1 MIENTLKWQLHWL
14 PVDLTRH
21 PVSAHNVY
29 YVKSHNNSP
38 CDVVKQKYLAIREPI
53 DLHFAAPQEK
63 TWKEAKDQERA
74 TWMLKH
80 QLPVECKYPK
90 TAIKEMECNNKKQ
103 LLAQAFNEEWENKVR
118 SGWKPEGAE
127 Y

>member
-1 MIENTLKWQLHWL
+1 MKI
-14 PVDLTRH
+14 
-21 PVSAHNVY
+21 
-29 YVKSHNNSP
+29 YVFYVILILGFFAAVTAAVRP
-38 CDVVKQKYLAIREPI
+38 DVVEQKYLAIRDPI
-53 DLHFAAPQEK
+53 DLHFAAPREK

-80 QLPVECKYPK
+80 QLPVDCKYPK